1 MRDTMIR
8 VTSVACVLLAAAQD
22 PATPRAQDR
31 AAGDTAFPEAQISN
45 GQIRAK
51 LYLPDARRGFY
62 RSTRFD
68 WSGVIA
74 SLEYQR
80 PSVLR
85 AVVHRRRSLGA

>member
-1 MRDTMIR
+1 MRDTMIKL
-8 VTSVACVLLAAAQD
+8 TSVACVLLAAAQD

-31 AAGDTAFPEAQISN
+31 VAGDTPFPEAQISN

-74 SLEYQR
+74 SLEYNGHQ
-80 PSVLR
+80 VLR
-85 AVVHRRRSLGA
+85 PLVYRHRSLGA